1 MSKQEKNVINVTV
14 EGLLKFPK
22 KEGSTTKYAL
32 AMNDLTV
39 EKLEAKVRSV
49 FGDLLLNIK
58 PEEDTEYSLLNL
70 KSNYDVK
77 VLDKDGNKL
86 DVELYHGAKVYANI
100 TVKEYTYMGKT
111 GITAYLSGV
120 ILLENG
126 KATGNSFDTIMSNM
140 L

>member
-77 VLDKDGNKL
+77 VLDIDGNKL

-111 GITAYLSGV
+111 GITAYLSGI